1 MNCSPFPTL
10 QGERVR
16 LRLATADDIPQ
27 IIAFYQVNAAHFET
41 VASPKPASFY
51 TPQFWLA
58 KVKASQTD
66 FKSDRSCNLF
76 IFDLSDINILGFIN
90 LFGFIRGAFHA
101 CILGYGLAQSAQGKG
116 LMSEALS
123 LAIHYAFTKL
133 NLHRIMANYNPTN
146 ERSGRLLRRLG
157 FVVEGYAQNYLL
169 VHGKWQDHVL
179 TSLTNEQWQLQH
191 SD

>member
-16 LRLATADDIPQ
+16 LRLATAEDIPR

-66 FKSDRSCNLF
+66 FKSDRTFPFN
-76 IFDLSDINILGFIN
+76 
-90 LFGFIRGAFHA
+90 
-101 CILGYGLAQSAQGKG
+101 
-116 LMSEALS
+116 
-123 LAIHYAFTKL
+123 
-133 NLHRIMANYNPTN
+133 
-146 ERSGRLLRRLG
+146 RLG
-157 FVVEGYAQNYLL
+157 AHLQTVLL
-169 VHGKWQDHVL
+169 D
-179 TSLTNEQWQLQH
+179 
-191 SD
+191 